1 MAELAKVMKMSERIG
16 DRGSVSLFM
25 SCVRLMMPLFS
36 VTHKTDYMR
45 LCCNLLLW
53 WHCASPVEQRL
64 FEDYIFTQLNANG
77 NPIFS
82 DLLMEMSVMHIR
94 QILGK
99 VYRVGMELAMEHATD
114 AIPKRSSKDLSS
126 NTLRNKD
133 YEPPLRSSKTMDIID
148 ENSPLVK
155 AFKKIM
161 NMRLWDA
168 EGLPPLLA
176 FQDND
181 PVYAE
186 ATSLRIPLGK
196 GKGGKGKDKTCVLS
210 PALLSAYKTG
220 CIRTRNYFIAHYC
233 RVNDRV
239 ERSEKLVSLAKIPST
254 AEKTKQQRDRRI
266 KMATSVDAGEIK
278 KLFKIAEIIEEIKL
292 LNSEDHGVVFI
303 IFHDY

>member
-1 MAELAKVMKMSERIG
+1 
-16 DRGSVSLFM
+16 
-25 SCVRLMMPLFS
+25 
-36 VTHKTDYMR
+36 
-45 LCCNLLLW
+45 
-53 WHCASPVEQRL
+53 
-64 FEDYIFTQLNANG
+64 
-77 NPIFS
+77 
-82 DLLMEMSVMHIR
+82 
-94 QILGK
+94 
-99 VYRVGMELAMEHATD
+99 MEHAAD
-114 AIPKRSSKDLSS
+114 AIPKQSSKDLSS
-126 NTLRNKD
+126 NTLSNKD

-186 ATSLRIPLGK
+186 ATSLRIPLPLGK
-196 GKGGKGKDKTCVLS
+196 GKEEKGKDKTCVLS

-233 RVNDRV
+233 HVNDRV
-239 ERSEKLVSLAKIPST
+239 ERSEKLVLLAKIPST

-278 KLFKIAEIIEEIKL
+278 KLFKIAKIIEEIKL
-292 LNSEDHGVVFI
+292 LNSEDHGVVLPVLKKQSSMNHQDFASHLAKCRKKVFSHNQGMKDEI
-303 IFHDY
+303 IMSIEDEYVIDNVSNKDDR